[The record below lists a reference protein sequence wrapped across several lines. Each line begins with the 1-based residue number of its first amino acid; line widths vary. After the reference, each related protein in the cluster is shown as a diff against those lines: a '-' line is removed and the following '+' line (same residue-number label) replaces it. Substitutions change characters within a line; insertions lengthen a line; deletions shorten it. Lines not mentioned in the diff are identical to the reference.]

1 MNAEFNWWLLIVGL
15 VGGAGLLWLVL
26 GDFSRR
32 EEEVDA
38 EERSRESTWIAEVL
52 GSEGQTVDPGTA
64 EEVLRLHRLYLRH
77 SRRLDPLEVAELQD
91 DGDGAADLD
100 RSTPSLEPPPPA
112 PAPRAS
118 GDTRPDPARAQT
130 FETPIRR
137 NPLVED

>member
-1 MNAEFNWWLLIVGL
+1 MNAEFNWWLLIVGV

-38 EERSRESTWIAEVL
+38 EERSRESTWIAEVM
-52 GSEGQTVDPGTA
+52 GGDGQAVDPATA

-77 SRRLDPLEVAELQD
+77 SRRLDPLEVADLQAGDERASED
-91 DGDGAADLD
+91 DFPAPTDA
-100 RSTPSLEPPPPA
+100 PA
-112 PAPRAS
+112 PAGEPRAAADQRVEAERS
-118 GDTRPDPARAQT
+118 SP
-130 FETPIRR
+130 FEGPIRR